1 MNNTALDFLIT
12 HHLDRKIGGV
22 FPVCFP
28 DGSPLVSDKDILSQ
42 AWATLAL
49 AHAESI
55 TSLDTAAE
63 GLRRLASSEA
73 LGFNENSDRY
83 FTLQPIGQLRTTRSQ
98 LIAAEA
104 ALTAASSLSDSE
116 LMKRGLGIIE
126 QVAGMASQGHLPRR
140 LREDFKQSLDDTHDL
155 SAMARFTLAALV
167 CPETWNTPVMEATR
181 IAVQQLITLANTI
194 ITHRPIPMALR
205 RLESVADAT
214 LALTKVSRST
224 HLDSS
229 IDLLAADKAAQQLLV
244 HCDRLFRDKELG
256 GFWDWIRDDGSV
268 GLDPVESY
276 HIGRA
281 LTPIKIAGPLAQML
295 TSANILHTDIDIRAR
310 LHKAITDLIDSKNG
324 GVFCGESYFW
334 AGPDDPV
341 VPFQRQFW
349 PRIHTPGEFWIGN
362 LSYLPLQEKN
372 AITQAQIA
380 LVESG
385 QPSAFSSTLVPS
397 NTAARNSATVASDEQ
412 RSLQFEGSLRI
423 RGDHDIAE
431 PAINLE
437 TYLNWLHQTQPAA
450 NQPFGLTTLIS
461 PLGYRNDRSGQMFA
475 TAHVIADLTVMGEE
489 VSNSDNLV
497 TQICSCQNSDG
508 GFGEAPGH
516 ISDIFTTYCAL
527 VSLEILG
534 HHCER
539 PSDAGQYVLTAQNS
553 DGGFGDVPGM
563 RSDLWSTSL
572 AVISNQILGVD
583 WEASKQQCVEWV
595 KSTYDPT
602 TGGYSNRPGQRP
614 DTYSFYRAMASL
626 GFLGQPLDSHS
637 KAATWIKRLQSP
649 SGGFRYR
656 PGKPESLVATYHAVA
671 GLALVNTS
679 PVDPGSCENWLRSY
693 QSRDGGFGAGGLTN
707 TTDDGFCALQ
717 TLYILRKKLNRFW
730 IAAMN

>member
-12 HHLDRKIGGV
+12 HHLDREIGGV
-22 FPVCFP
+22 VPVCFP

-126 QVAGMASQGHLPRR
+126 QAAGMASQGHLPQR

-167 CPETWNTPVMEATR
+167 CPETWNTSVMEATR

-205 RLESVADAT
+205 RLESIADAT
-214 LALTKVSRST
+214 LALTKVSIST

-229 IDLLAADKAAQQLLV
+229 IDVLAADKAAQRLLV

-281 LTPIKIAGPLAQML
+281 LAPIKIAGPLAQML
-295 TSANILHTDIDIRAR
+295 TAANILHTDINIRAR

-324 GVFCGESYFW
+324 GIFCGESYFW

-362 LSYLPLQEKN
+362 LSYLPLQEK
-372 AITQAQIA
+372 TQ
-380 LVESG
+380 L
-385 QPSAFSSTLVPS
+385 LK
-397 NTAARNSATVASDEQ
+397 
-412 RSLQFEGSLRI
+412 
-423 RGDHDIAE
+423 H
-431 PAINLE
+431 
-437 TYLNWLHQTQPAA
+437 
-450 NQPFGLTTLIS
+450 
-461 PLGYRNDRSGQMFA
+461 
-475 TAHVIADLTVMGEE
+475 
-489 VSNSDNLV
+489 
-497 TQICSCQNSDG
+497 
-508 GFGEAPGH
+508 
-516 ISDIFTTYCAL
+516 
-527 VSLEILG
+527 
-534 HHCER
+534 
-539 PSDAGQYVLTAQNS
+539 
-553 DGGFGDVPGM
+553 
-563 RSDLWSTSL
+563 
-572 AVISNQILGVD
+572 
-583 WEASKQQCVEWV
+583 K
-595 KSTYDPT
+595 
-602 TGGYSNRPGQRP
+602 
-614 DTYSFYRAMASL
+614 
-626 GFLGQPLDSHS
+626 
-637 KAATWIKRLQSP
+637 
-649 SGGFRYR
+649 
-656 PGKPESLVATYHAVA
+656 
-671 GLALVNTS
+671 
-679 PVDPGSCENWLRSY
+679 
-693 QSRDGGFGAGGLTN
+693 
-707 TTDDGFCALQ
+707 
-717 TLYILRKKLNRFW
+717 
-730 IAAMN
+730 